1 MRIFVLWTIDCA
13 HFAEFDALTG
23 SKISSIDIGAR
34 VVRMLYSPTSGHA
47 VVSILEVGTQFYFSL
62 SDLFLQCLLAF
73 DLVLQN
79 LDTLGFHTD
88 NSQDDWRLEFSYLCL
103 V

>member
-1 MRIFVLWTIDCA
+1 MHIFVLWTIDCA

-47 VVSILEVGTQFYFSL
+47 VVSILEVGT
-62 SDLFLQCLLAF
+62 
-73 DLVLQN
+73 
-79 LDTLGFHTD
+79 
-88 NSQDDWRLEFSYLCL
+88 
-103 V
+103 